1 MFCWNLSWAG
11 KTERMDLENKAAGEI
26 VPSEAFPEAGEM
38 DEGIAQDGRKVPLRR
53 PHCGDKV
60 C

>member
-1 MFCWNLSWAG
+1 
-11 KTERMDLENKAAGEI
+11 MDLENKAAGEV

-38 DEGIAQDGRKVPLRR
+38 DEGIAQDGRKVALQR
-53 PHCGDKV
+53 PYCGDKV